1 MKTYEIHTTQV
12 INRPIE
18 EVFAFFSKPE
28 NLAVITPEKLG
39 FKILTPTP
47 IEMNKGRLIDYLIHL
62 MGIPVHWRTI
72 ITDYDPP
79 HMFID
84 QQLKGPYSLWH
95 HTHTFKKI
103 KNGGEIKDHIIYS
116 IPFGWI
122 GQLLHKFWIKKDLNN
137 IFSHRKKVIS
147 DLFTNDEYKMYVTNQ
162 VGRIAA

>member
-1 MKTYEIHTTQV
+1 
-12 INRPIE
+12 
-18 EVFAFFSKPE
+18 
-28 NLAVITPEKLG
+28 
-39 FKILTPTP
+39 
-47 IEMNKGRLIDYLIHL
+47 

-103 KNGGEIKDHIIYS
+103 ENGVEIKDRIIYS
-116 IPFGWI
+116 IPFGWM

-137 IFSHRKKVIS
+137 IFSHRRKVILY
-147 DLFTNDEYKMYVTNQ
+147 LFMNDGYKMYVTNQ
-162 VGRIAA
+162 VDRIAA

>member
-18 EVFAFFSKPE
+18 EVFVFFSKPE
-28 NLAVITPEKLG
+28 NLAVITPKKLG

-47 IEMNKGRLIDYLIHL
+47 IKMNKGCLIDYLIHL

-103 KNGGEIKDHIIYS
+103 ENGVEIKDRIIYS
-116 IPFGWI
+116 IPLGWM

-147 DLFTNDEYKMYVTNQ
+147 DLFMNDGYKMYVTDPI
-162 VGRIAA
+162 GRIAA

>member
-1 MKTYEIHTTQV
+1 MKIYEIHTTQV

-18 EVFAFFSKPE
+18 EVFVFFSKPE
-28 NLAVITPEKLG
+28 NLAVITPKKLG

-47 IEMNKGRLIDYLIHL
+47 IKMNKGCLIDYLIHL

-103 KNGGEIKDHIIYS
+103 ENGVEIKDRIIYS
-116 IPFGWI
+116 IPLGWM

-147 DLFTNDEYKMYVTNQ
+147 DLFMNDGYKMYVTDPI
-162 VGRIAA
+162 GRIAA

>member
-1 MKTYEIHTTQV
+1 MKIYEIHTTQV
-12 INRPIE
+12 INKPIE
-18 EVFAFFSKPE
+18 DVFVFFSKPE
-28 NLAVITPEKLG
+28 NLAVITPKKLG

-47 IEMNKGRLIDYLIHL
+47 IKMNKGCLIDYLIHL

-103 KNGGEIKDHIIYS
+103 ENGVEIKDRIIYS
-116 IPFGWI
+116 IPLGWM

-147 DLFTNDEYKMYVTNQ
+147 DLFMNDGYKMYITDPI
-162 VGRIAA
+162 GRIAA